1 MSDHRLIPA
10 RPDLAASRLA
20 GKVEAARFAD
30 GEMMQLVVDR
40 SGLREAPSPD
50 ARLVSEVL
58 FGELFEVFEIREGWA
73 WGQAPRDQYVGY
85 VAAVALA
92 QPGPAPN
99 HKIISPRSFLFPGP
113 DLKLPIEAALPYGA
127 LVQITDR
134 RDGYGFVPYLGWI
147 SEHNLGPLNAQLS
160 DPVALAL
167 RFVETPYLWG
177 GRTAFGCD
185 CSGLVQT
192 VLEAAGMQCPRD
204 ADQQQARFAEAT
216 GPRQR
221 GDLVFWQGHVGMM
234 VDGVQLVHAN
244 AYHMA
249 VQVEPLADT
258 IARYEAKGLAVLATC
273 RP

>member
-1 MSDHRLIPA
+1 MTNSLGQIA
-10 RPDLAASRLA
+10 GATISIPDLDHAIAAYSQYL
-20 GKVEAARFAD
+20 GKDQPIGVVCRVRDAAATA
-30 GEMMQLVVDR
+30 
-40 SGLREAPSPD
+40 LR
-50 ARLVSEVL
+50 
-58 FGELFEVFEIREGWA
+58 GM
-73 WGQAPRDQYVGY
+73 GY

-99 HKIISPRSFLFPGP
+99 HKIISPRSFVFPGP

-147 SEHNLGPLNAQLS
+147 SEHNLGALNAQIS

-167 RFVETPYLWG
+167 RFVEAPYLWG
-177 GRTAFGCD
+177 GRTAVGCE

-204 ADQQQARFAEAT
+204 ADQQQAHFAET
-216 GPRQR
+216 TSPRQR

-258 IARYEAKGLAVLATC
+258 LARYEAKGLTVLATC